1 MSIFEV
7 LDRIKPVLP
16 STAPTG
22 HDELRQ
28 QARSLVVDTTNDG
41 KHRTVITVPIEE
53 SALDPESYVT
63 RIRGR
68 LVGAEEAN
76 HNRQYWSTGDLVF
89 GVGSVAG
96 GPLNWLHEERRI
108 VGAITDA
115 RLVGG
120 PQRDDA
126 KAATVSAEDRRKMAK
141 SGSAMPDG
149 SFPIPD
155 EEHLRSAIKLAH
167 TPAQRRH
174 VIKRAKA
181 LGKSNL
187 IPDTWRDS
195 AAEEQ
200 LRELAAEQPHIEAQ
214 SVLWS
219 FIYPDETKTVRD
231 AAAAGS
237 LFYSME
243 CVSRSVECFG
253 PTGCGKVMAY
263 ADSVQR
269 NDSACEHVRDRSS
282 IRRLINPVFLGA
294 AVIVPP
300 VRPGWANAHADVIR
314 RAAASEQVQTFTD
327 GDAELGGQILSFCS
341 GTY

>member
-1 MSIFEV
+1 MSSIFEV

-16 STAPTG
+16 STASTG
-22 HDELRQ
+22 HPQLRQ
-28 QARSLVVDTTNDG
+28 QAHSLVIDATNGGDS
-41 KHRTVITVPIEE
+41 RTVITVPVEE
-53 SALDPESYVT
+53 SALDPESFVT

-76 HNRQYWSTGDLVF
+76 RNNQFWSTGDLVF

-96 GPLNWLHEERRI
+96 GPLNWLHDEKRI

-120 PQRDDA
+120 PGRDGA

-141 SGSAMPDG
+141 SGQAMPDG

-155 EEHLRSAIKLAH
+155 EEHLRSAIKLAR

-181 LGKSNL
+181 LGKSAL
-187 IPDTWRDS
+187 IPDSWRE
-195 AAEEQ
+195 AAGEDV
-200 LRELAAEQPHIEAQ
+200 RDLAAQQPHIEAE

-219 FIYPDETKTVRD
+219 FIYPQETHVVRD

-243 CVSRSVECFG
+243 CVSKTVECFG

-269 NDSACEHVRDRSS
+269 NEAACPHVRDRSS

-314 RAAASEQVQTFTD
+314 RAAASEHVQEFTG
-327 GDAELGGQILSFCS
+327 GDVELGAQILSFCNQ
-341 GTY
+341 TY